1 MTKSRTDSGKHS
13 QLRGDAEGHLAS
25 GTAPPTT
32 GPGASLDALSLLH
45 RLASSPASASD
56 ALKLLHELQVHQVEL
71 DLQHEQIEADRRE
84 LGEEL
89 ARYKTLYDR
98 APTAYLNVGRDGT
111 IIEANHAAAELFA
124 VALDELRGR
133 TIDTLLAPQDHPA
146 LQALLQ
152 RLRGG
157 AARQSCAA
165 RTGAGQAPAHPVRIT
180 ASAHPSDGTMLL
192 MVAAASDDGAIDP
205 HG

>member
-1 MTKSRTDSGKHS
+1 MATSRTDAGKHA
-13 QLRGDAEGHLAS
+13 QLRGDAEVHLAS

-32 GPGASLDALSLLH
+32 GSGASLDALSLLH
-45 RLASSPASASD
+45 RLASSPASAGD

-89 ARYKTLYDR
+89 ARYKNLYDC
-98 APTAYLNVGRDGT
+98 APTAYLNVGHDGT

-124 VALDELRGR
+124 VELDELRGR
-133 TIDTLLAPQDHPA
+133 AIDTLLAPQDRPA

-157 AARQSCAA
+157 AVRQGCAV
-165 RTGAGQAPAHPVRIT
+165 RIGAGQALAHPVRIT
-180 ASAHPSDGTMLL
+180 ASTHPGDGTMLL
-192 MVAAASDDGAIDP
+192 MVAAASD
-205 HG
+205 

>member
-1 MTKSRTDSGKHS
+1 MPTSRTNSGKHAR
-13 QLRGDAEGHLAS
+13 LRGDAEGHLAR
-25 GTAPPTT
+25 GTAPPARGSWT
-32 GPGASLDALSLLH
+32 SLDALSLLH
-45 RLASSPASASD
+45 KLASSPASAGD

-89 ARYKTLYDR
+89 ARYKILYDC
-98 APTAYLNVGRDGT
+98 APTAYLSVGRDGT

-124 VALDELRGR
+124 VEVDELRGR
-133 TIDTLLAPQDHPA
+133 AIDTLLAPEDRPA
-146 LQALLQ
+146 LQGLLQ
-152 RLRGG
+152 RLGGG

-165 RTGAGQAPAHPVRIT
+165 RTGAGQAPARPVRIT
-180 ASAHPSDGTMLL
+180 ASAHPGDGTMLL
-192 MVAAASDDGAIDP
+192 MVAAASDEGVIDP